1 MVRTHVMFSTPR
13 NVERWPLL
21 LAVALAA
28 MTAAHA
34 LQLALE
40 NASLFG
46 DGRAAYTHFAQGP
59 VVDLAVALFLFSIAM
74 LAVQLARGTRTAA
87 ASDWMLPALQEIRA
101 IGNRGAALRILSMQ
115 IPAWLA
121 VEFAEQRL
129 SGIAHPSFAA
139 IFGLGHFT
147 APFVQCAIGCILAWA
162 LVAFSRTVCV
172 HAHQLVRAARA
183 VTAMFVV
190 PLDKPSVNRAS
201 CDLAAID
208 PRRPKR
214 RLFLALRLANR
225 PPPAIA
231 AARA

>member
-1 MVRTHVMFSTPR
+1 MFPTSR
-13 NVERWPLL
+13 NLERWPLL

-46 DGRAAYTHFAQGP
+46 DDRAAYTHFAQGP
-59 VVDLAVALFLFSIAM
+59 AVELAVALFLFAVAV
-74 LAVQLARGTRTAA
+74 LALRLVHGARTAA
-87 ASDWMLPALQEIRA
+87 TASDWMLPALQEIRA
-101 IGNRGAALRILSMQ
+101 MGNRGAALRVLSMQ

-139 IFGLGHFT
+139 VFGLGHVT
-147 APFVQCAIGCILAWA
+147 APFVQCAVGVILAWA
-162 LVAFSRTVCV
+162 LVAFSRTVCA
-172 HAHQLVRAARA
+172 HAHELARAARA
-183 VTAMFVV
+183 VTAVF
-190 PLDKPSVNRAS
+190 LGRLRKPSVGIALR
-201 CDLAAID
+201 DLIAVDA
-208 PRRPKR
+208 RRPKR
-214 RLFLALRLANR
+214 RPLLALRLANR

>member
-1 MVRTHVMFSTPR
+1 MFSTPR
-13 NVERWPLL
+13 SVERWPLL

-139 IFGLGHFT
+139 VFGPGHFT
-147 APFVQCAIGCILAWA
+147 APFVQCAVAVVLAWA
-162 LVAFSRTVCV
+162 LVAFARSLCA
-172 HAHQLVRAARA
+172 HAPHLARAAIA
-183 VTAMFVV
+183 VSALFVARTHR
-190 PLDKPSVNRAS
+190 PSMGSALR
-201 CDLAAID
+201 DLVAID
-208 PRRPKR
+208 ARRPKR
-214 RLFLALRLANR
+214 RPLLALRLANR